1 MIARQPGAVIGG
13 TNATYGLGGM
23 PATTREAGIPVDPSI
38 YDDHDEKF
46 DNEVCIR
53 IPYPCIVVTLHIFF
67 SMCLFSVEK
76 KTPRFCTGARTYLS
90 IQCPTLKNEDE
101 SMATNMLT
109 DDANCLMTTN
119 S

>member
-38 YDDHDEKF
+38 YDDRDEKF

-53 IPYPCIVVTLHIFF
+53 IPYPCIVVTLRIFF

-76 KTPRFCTGARTYLS
+76 KTPVFALVPAHICPYSVLLS
-90 IQCPTLKNEDE
+90 K
-101 SMATNMLT
+101 MKTNRWRQT
-109 DDANCLMTTN
+109 C
-119 S
+119 